1 MLRRI
6 IVGAILVSTIVIF
19 PALGNTEILHAPHL
33 WILLGIGTL
42 ASVLQPAYN
51 PLSIFLKTGDQ
62 GTGAQ
67 IIWSI
72 YLIQLAA
79 TLEASYLRYP
89 QSIAWDSTAYLALIG
104 CTIGLFIR
112 TWAVVTLGDLFTMHI
127 SIKKDHII
135 ISKGPYALVRH
146 PSYLGAYILYLSAA
160 VLLHAWYAAFVAA
173 TLLLPFAF
181 LRRIHF
187 EENRLLEEFG
197 KDYDAYRK
205 TTYKIIPF
213 VL

>member
-1 MLRRI
+1 MLRRMI
-6 IVGAILVSTIVIF
+6 LGTILVSTIVIL
-19 PALGNTEILHAPHL
+19 PALGNMEILHAPHL

-51 PLSIFLKTGDQ
+51 PFSILLKTGDR

-72 YLIQLAA
+72 YLVQLAA
-79 TLEASYLRYP
+79 TLEAAYLRYP
-89 QSIAWDSTAYLALIG
+89 QSIAWDSVAYIALIG
-104 CTIGLFIR
+104 CVIGLSIR
-112 TWAVVTLGDLFTMHI
+112 TWAVVILGDFFTMHI
-127 SIKKDHII
+127 SIEKDHII

-160 VLLHAWYAAFVAA
+160 VFLHAWYAALIAA

-197 KDYDAYRK
+197 EDYEDYRK
-205 TTYKIIPF
+205 RTYKIIPF
-213 VL
+213 LL